1 MEHERN
7 RALGAF
13 VGLAVGDAL
22 GAPVEFKEP
31 GEFAPVT
38 DYAYSYVWQIPPG
51 YWTDDTSMAVCLAES
66 IIHKGDIDPTDILMR
81 FVRWYKHG
89 ENSPTGVCFDIGSTT
104 RSNIERFIR
113 DQVATPA
120 PNHYYQSGNGG
131 IMRLAPVAVRWWQDV
146 YKTEQASITQS
157 ITTHGSDECQ
167 NCARDLGNILARAIQ
182 GQPVWQE
189 LNQQLADVPPR
200 MISNSGRAS
209 DTFLAAKWCV
219 ATTNSFEDAVCK
231 AVNLGGDADTIGAV
245 TGQIAGSI
253 YGLSSIPERWK
264 QGLFDYARLVDLA
277 EMLFDKDS

>member
-1 MEHERN
+1 
-7 RALGAF
+7 
-13 VGLAVGDAL
+13 
-22 GAPVEFKEP
+22 
-31 GEFAPVT
+31 
-38 DYAYSYVWQIPPG
+38 
-51 YWTDDTSMAVCLAES
+51 
-66 IIHKGDIDPTDILMR
+66 
-81 FVRWYKHG
+81 
-89 ENSPTGVCFDIGSTT
+89 
-104 RSNIERFIR
+104 
-113 DQVATPA
+113 
-120 PNHYYQSGNGG
+120 
-131 IMRLAPVAVRWWQDV
+131 MRLAPVAVRWWQDV